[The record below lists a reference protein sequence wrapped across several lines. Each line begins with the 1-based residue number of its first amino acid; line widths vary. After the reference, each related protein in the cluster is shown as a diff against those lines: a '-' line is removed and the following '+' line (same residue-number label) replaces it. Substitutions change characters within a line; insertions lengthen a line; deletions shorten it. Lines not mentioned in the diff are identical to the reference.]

1 LKGFVLILGAIAGLW
16 LFSWLFIWH
25 GRLYKVG
32 RGSAGRGAIVAYFRW
47 LSGGMWHG
55 GQISNRGWF
64 SRGDKAFTRS
74 GKIPGR
80 HHRPRAAVAA
90 VRVGSNV
97 GAVAAL
103 YWWAVD
109 RTAATAVLAA
119 CAVLG
124 AVLLAWRGWV
134 RVRSFRHRRTWVA
147 PLHASIHY
155 KLQRPLT
162 DRPDS
167 YIRVLE
173 DRSAGEIDLPFGVGS
188 APSFRREI
196 EGDVTARLGLDAPV
210 FDWRGVAGPKPKL
223 AWKES
228 PPSPD
233 LVTLEMVRDPIETAR
248 EGVLIAGRGKGGQLV
263 TVSIVKES
271 PHLLI
276 NGPTNSGKSVV
287 VRSLAAQFLFH
298 GGFAVLMDHKE
309 LSHTWADS
317 RDGTLP
323 NIAYCRSDEQIHHM
337 LLWLQREM
345 RRRNAVARAGARRD
359 GRIDANV
366 GDRLLIV
373 CEELNVMAARLAAYW
388 RDYERQQGDPLRSPA
403 VIALNELLF
412 MGRQVK
418 MHIIQAA
425 QRAEANAVGGG
436 AARENMVGR
445 IMIGKCTPKTW
456 KMLAGE
462 FEMPP
467 MKVKQ
472 GRAYMVTDSVHEV
485 QTTWL
490 TEQEAWDLALAGEVT
505 VPPLGMP
512 YVLQQPDAP
521 GISPGEEPVTAG
533 PVTPPRPM
541 LSLREAV
548 DEGVIS
554 KSLPAIRM
562 WRNRYRARFPAPAGW
577 DGPTELYWED
587 ELKALDDELAGA
599 RR

>member
-1 LKGFVLILGAIAGLW
+1 LRGFLLILAAIAALW
-16 LFSWLFIWH
+16 LFAWAFIWH
-25 GRLYKVG
+25 GRMYKVG
-32 RGSAGRGAIVAYFRW
+32 RGSVLRGSIVAYFRW

-80 HHRPRAAVAA
+80 HHRPRAAVCAY
-90 VRVGSNV
+90 RVGSNLA
-97 GAVAAL
+97 AVSAL
-103 YWWAVD
+103 YWYAVAP
-109 RTAATAVLAA
+109 AAAEAVIAA
-119 CAVLG
+119 AL
-124 AVLLAWRGWV
+124 VLLVTFGAWRSWR

-155 KLQRPLT
+155 QLGRSAT

-173 DRSAGEIDLPFGVGS
+173 DRSAGEIDLPFGVTA
-188 APSFRREI
+188 APSFRRQI
-196 EGDVTARLGLDAPV
+196 ETDVTARLGLEAPV
-210 FDWRGVAGPKPKL
+210 FDWRGVAGPKPQLKW
-223 AWKES
+223 AES
-228 PPSPD
+228 PPAPD
-233 LVTLEMVRDPIETAR
+233 LVTLEMVRELIEGAP
-248 EGVLIAGRGKGGQLV
+248 EGVLVLGRGKGSEGVQ
-263 TVSIVKES
+263 VSIARES

-287 VRSLAAQFLFH
+287 VRSITAQFLFH

-323 NIAYCRSDEQIHHM
+323 NIAYCRSDAEIHHM
-337 LLWLQREM
+337 LLWLQKEM

-366 GDRLLIV
+366 GVRLLVV

-388 RDYERQQGDPLRSPA
+388 REIRVPGDPLRSPA

-418 MHIIQAA
+418 MHIVQAA

-445 IMIGKCTPKTW
+445 VMIGKCTPKTW
-456 KMLAGE
+456 KMLASE

-467 MKVKQ
+467 MRVKQ
-472 GRAYMVTDSVHEV
+472 GRGFLVTDSVHEV
-485 QTTWL
+485 QTTWM

-505 VPPLGMP
+505 SPPLGMP

-521 GISPGEEPVTAG
+521 AISPGEDPVTVG

-548 DEGVIS
+548 DQGVIS
-554 KSLPAIRM
+554 KSLPAARM
-562 WRNRYRARFPAPAGW
+562 WRNRYRQRFPAPAGW
-577 DGPTELYWED
+577 DGPTELYWRD
-587 ELKALDDELAGA
+587 ELAALDAELAGA
-599 RR
+599 R